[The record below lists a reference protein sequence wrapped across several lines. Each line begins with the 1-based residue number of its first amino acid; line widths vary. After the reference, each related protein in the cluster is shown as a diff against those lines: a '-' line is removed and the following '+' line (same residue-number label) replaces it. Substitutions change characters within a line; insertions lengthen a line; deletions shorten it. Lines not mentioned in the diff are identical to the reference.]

1 MRITSNAKKTAA
13 GSGTAKCDPAY
24 VMVTG
29 QIVSTD
35 AAADKTLILTVA
47 EYDWA
52 KTMEERLV
60 TRPTAVTKNTKKKS
74 STWIAYSAISASMV
88 ALTLF

>member
-1 MRITSNAKKTAA
+1 
-13 GSGTAKCDPAY
+13 
-24 VMVTG
+24 MVTG

-52 KTMEERLV
+52 KTMEERLE
-60 TRPTAVTKNTKKKS
+60 TRPTAVTKNTTKK